1 MTGCL
6 QTHARNYKIAIDRL
20 AFSFQVQEAEEP
32 EELDE
37 PPEDGVYIHGF
48 FMDGARYNREE
59 QVIDDQLPVRQ

>member
-1 MTGCL
+1 MGL
-6 QTHARNYKIAIDRL
+6 Q
-20 AFSFQVQEAEEP
+20 AEEP